1 MSSFGS
7 AIAFPHFLH
16 FTVSKGSYIGIKSS
30 ALLVCIEREQ
40 SLDIKAVLVKDE
52 VRILN
57 GRRD

>member
-1 MSSFGS
+1 VASNGSF
-7 AIAFPHFLH
+7 
-16 FTVSKGSYIGIKSS
+16 IGIRTL
-30 ALLVCIEREQ
+30 ALLSCIEREQ